1 MRKEYYTA
9 LKAHLGT
16 ITPVQLIDYDLQQY
30 RQQGDDVVRATP
42 ALYIGF
48 KDIDWSQL
56 PNDVQSSVIDFT
68 VTLVSSTRYG
78 DDRDITD
85 TTYIDHLTIENAV
98 YKHLQNLRIILHHL
112 PAFVAVKDTDD
123 DLVLMESIVRV
134 GTSTHQYMDNL
145 MITTATF
152 RSKVYDYSAT
162 PQWQT
167 ILATLELDIQLTK
180 TL

>member
-9 LKAHLGT
+9 LKTHLGT
-16 ITPVQLIDYDLQQY
+16 ITPVQLIDYDLRQY
-30 RQQGDDVVRATP
+30 MQRGDDVVRATP

-48 KDIDWSQL
+48 KNIDWDQL
-56 PNDVQSSVIDFT
+56 PNNVQTSVIDFT

-85 TTYIDHLTIENAV
+85 TDYIDHLAIENAV
-98 YKHLQNLRIILHHL
+98 YKHLQNHRVILHHL
-112 PAFVAVKDTDD
+112 PGFAAVENTED

-134 GTSTHQYMDNL
+134 GTSTHQYIDNL
-145 MITTATF
+145 MTTTATY
-152 RSKVYDYSAT
+152 RSKVYDYTAT
-162 PQWQT
+162 PEWQK